1 MDGEIVG
8 RGIELLHGVDGLG
21 AAGDDLLVGEER
33 VQGGDLHAEGLRLLA
48 DQPAHVAVGLDA
60 QALALQLAAGGRGE
74 VRAGHEDHQAEGEF
88 RHGVGVLAGG
98 VHHDDLRGGG
108 GGQVDIVVAGA
119 RADDDLELRGGG
131 DDLGRHLVGTD
142 DDGVDIGH
150 GGDEVALLGVFLQL
164 HDLMAGFGEN
174 LHNPL
179 HRLGGERLLGGK

>member
-1 MDGEIVG
+1 M
-8 RGIELLHGVDGLG
+8 DGLG

-98 VHHDDLRGGG
+98 VHHDDAGGRGRGK
-108 GGQVDIVVAGA
+108 VHIVIARAG
-119 RADDDLELRGGG
+119 ADDDLELRGGG
-131 DDLGRHLVGTD
+131 DDLGRHLVGAD

-150 GGDEVALLGVFLQL
+150 GGDEVALLGIFLQF
-164 HDLMAGFGEN
+164 HDLMAGFREN
-174 LHNPL
+174 LHDPF
-179 HRLGGERLLGGK
+179 HRLRGERLLGSK